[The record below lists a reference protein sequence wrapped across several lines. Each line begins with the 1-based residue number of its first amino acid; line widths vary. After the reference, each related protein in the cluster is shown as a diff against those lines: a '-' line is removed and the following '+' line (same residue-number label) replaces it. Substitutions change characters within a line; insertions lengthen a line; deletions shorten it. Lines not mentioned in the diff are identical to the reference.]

1 MKWIASLFRGRGLYW
16 ALSLCIVIAAACSFF
31 AVKNIVE
38 QNKPQTDQGG
48 EAVWDLPKAPVEQD
62 VEDVPIKATPAPT
75 ATPRPSASARRRSSS
90 TIKMRISPVLSA
102 FFSIIK
108 ERTEICLKCIIS
120 GAANKRIYRVL
131 TISRGP
137 FSE

>member
-48 EAVWDLPKAPVEQD
+48 EAVWDLPK
-62 VEDVPIKATPAPT
+62 
-75 ATPRPSASARRRSSS
+75 RR
-90 TIKMRISPVLSA
+90 
-102 FFSIIK
+102 
-108 ERTEICLKCIIS
+108 
-120 GAANKRIYRVL
+120 
-131 TISRGP
+131 
-137 FSE
+137 